1 MNTEFAKGEALH
13 LLTPNSSRSTSI
25 KKRTE
30 FQICLKNKKI
40 PRIWFWQT
48 YLWNYFLGER
58 LILKKKK
65 IARTHEN
72 ITFCNTISPGVPTDL
87 NPPVQIRWRIWTSL
101 RRFGSP
107 FKLSFEASFVSYL
120 VTYSICKL
128 FCQCSFQS
136 QHNISSIKVKK
147 NQPFRSNST
156 AFIIASRTVNA
167 RIRFEQTTAFELLK
181 LLQ

>member
-1 MNTEFAKGEALH
+1 MFSGLCDSCYSSVTNSERIDTEVLPENLFIWQQFHTQPMAVWIISIKFASYLTGNRPLTCKRISKRQRPSKGVNAGFAKGEALH

-87 NPPVQIRWRIWTSL
+87 NPPVQIR
-101 RRFGSP
+101 
-107 FKLSFEASFVSYL
+107 
-120 VTYSICKL
+120 
-128 FCQCSFQS
+128 
-136 QHNISSIKVKK
+136 
-147 NQPFRSNST
+147 
-156 AFIIASRTVNA
+156 
-167 RIRFEQTTAFELLK
+167 
-181 LLQ
+181 